1 MNAWEVIAICIF
13 TIVICSVLVLAV
25 IHYCKWHNKKR
36 ELVDL
41 SIEYYKRQN
50 HEIQH
55 TQDDL

>member
-25 IHYCKWHNKKR
+25 IHCCKWHNKKR

-41 SIEYYKRQN
+41 SIEYYKRQIRG
-50 HEIQH
+50 E
-55 TQDDL
+55 DK